1 MNVRDKPSWAVLLLG
16 GGLFLLLMIWTG
28 SGTSALAP
36 APSPPEILSTD
47 GSRLGS
53 FSPSRPAITAT
64 APFTLYLPAIFR
76 PPEPIT
82 PNDTYYSSYQWNL
95 RQIEAPMGWALNTGS
110 DGVIIAVLDTGVDLT
125 HPDLQGKLVAGY
137 DFINNDS
144 DPSDDQGH
152 GTHVA
157 GIAAALSNNSRGIA
171 GVSWGAKIMPVKVLG
186 ADGTG
191 SMSAIASGITWAANN
206 GADVINLSL
215 GGSSSSSTLQ
225 DAVNYAYNQGV
236 LVVAAAGNWYQKG
249 NPVIY
254 PAAYPHVLAVAATGD
269 QDEHASYSET
279 GDYVDVAAPGGNPTD
294 SNDNNPNHWILSTYW
309 RGRGYGDYL
318 WVVGTSQATP
328 HVAGLAA
335 LIWSVNPSLTNDQVE
350 QIIEETAVDLGV
362 PGRDDV
368 FGYGR
373 IDVYAALSR
382 AQTTSALP
390 VRRMTGRSRPQS
402 GSAIAVSAPRLPL
415 RTPPLSEAAFVPGT
429 LLVKFRTGVSDAS
442 AAILLSRYP
451 VQVTGEIAGLGVLRL
466 SVPEG
471 REQEIGHLLAQEPFV
486 EYAEPDYYLYA
497 LSIPSR

>member
-1 MNVRDKPSWAVLLLG
+1 MNVKDKPSWTVLLLG

-28 SGTSALAP
+28 SRTSAL
-36 APSPPEILSTD
+36 SPVLPHQEILSTD
-47 GSRLGS
+47 SGHPGSSLS
-53 FSPSRPAITAT
+53 SRPSIAAT

-76 PPEPIT
+76 PPEPVT
-82 PNDTYYSSYQWNL
+82 PNDTYYSAYQWNL
-95 RQIEAPMGWALNTGS
+95 RQIEAPLGWALSTGS
-110 DGVIIAVLDTGVDLT
+110 NGVVIAVLDTGVDLT

-144 DPSDDQGH
+144 NPSDDQGH

-171 GVSWGAKIMPVKVLG
+171 GVSWGARIMPVKVLG

-191 SMSAIASGITWAANN
+191 PTSGIANGIIWATDH

-215 GGSSSSSTLQ
+215 GGSSSSATLQ

-236 LVVAAAGNWYQKG
+236 LVVAAAGNWYQQG

-254 PAAYPHVLAVAATGD
+254 PAAYPHVVAVAATGD
-269 QDEHASYSET
+269 QNEHAYYSET
-279 GDYVDVAAPGGNPTD
+279 GYYVDVAAPGGNPTG
-294 SNDNNPNHWILSTYW
+294 SNDNNANHWILSTYW
-309 RGRGYGDYL
+309 RGAGYGDYL

-335 LIWSVNPSLTNDQVE
+335 LVWSVKPSLTNDQVE
-350 QIIEETAVDLGV
+350 QLIENTAVDLGT

-390 VRRMTGRSRPQS
+390 VRRMTAPP
-402 GSAIAVSAPRLPL
+402 GSQPAPAAAVSATRLPL
-415 RTPPLSEAAFVPGT
+415 RTPSLSETAFVPGA
-429 LLVKFRTGVSDAS
+429 LLVKFRAGVSAAS
-442 AAILLSRYP
+442 ATALLSRYP

-471 REQEIGHLLAQEPFV
+471 QEQELSRLLAQEPSI

-497 LSIPSR
+497 LSVPSR